1 MNRNE
6 QRLDCIKAYINGYL
20 SEPTSERMRVAL
32 THIHDLAE
40 GVDVADVGA
49 KRPS

>member
-1 MNRNE
+1 MNRHE
-6 QRLDCIKAYINGYL
+6 HRIDCIKAYIRGYL
-20 SEPTSERMRVAL
+20 SEPVSEQIRVAL